1 MNWTEDSAHFAASGL
16 AFQKGLERFDELMPK
31 ERAAKLYRACYEHYG
46 HKWVQKKFIT
56 YLLHVVWREETA
68 PTCSSNCG
76 YRMKYDATP
85 LQQNALRVEI
95 FTPSDR
101 CSAKL
106 KFDRIGG
113 RPDDYHPCNFC
124 ESQNNKNELQASL

>member
-1 MNWTEDSAHFAASGL
+1 MNWSTDSAHFVASGF

-31 ERAAKLYRACYEHYG
+31 DRVAKLLRACHEHYG
-46 HKWVQKKFIT
+46 HKWVEKKFIQ
-56 YLLHVVWREETA
+56 YLLHVVWRQETA
-68 PTCSSNCG
+68 PVCGPNCG
-76 YRMKYDATP
+76 YRIKYDATP

-101 CSAKL
+101 CTAKL

-113 RPDDYHPCNFC
+113 RPDDYHPCNFH
-124 ESQNNKNELQASL
+124 ETQTTL